1 MSAEPSAV
9 IPSSEAIAE
18 RAYRAMHR
26 PPAARTLFE
35 EVLRTPIDE
44 RRVRW
49 LSVGPDERVMVS
61 AYATRRL
68 ELRDIFG
75 PGAETMQAR
84 EDCLSWLRRDE
95 LNLRSAD
102 KIAWVKR
109 YYSRS
114 ADTLADFI
122 NDWGYTIDPRILNEG
137 RNPVIAFALF
147 PKQREMIRWMIAC
160 WADSKPGVVVK
171 SRDVGA
177 SWVAMALLCA
187 LCIFRNGFAAGVG
200 SAVEIKIDRSGDPDT
215 LFHKVRSFLEH
226 LPVEFNGGFNL
237 DTCSADKRVSFPLT
251 GSSITG
257 EAGDQAGRGGR
268 KAIYIVDEAAHFEH
282 PKIIDKNLSANT
294 KCRIDMSSVNG
305 MANSFYTRA
314 HNPAIRRFDF
324 TWRDDPRKNDGKRNA
339 EGLTWYEQQCAEL
352 DEIVVKQ
359 EIDCDFAASLEGV
372 CIPSQWVQA
381 AIDIDKFL
389 GLDLEGGAWRA
400 ALDIADRGNDKNAIV
415 LTKGR
420 KMKFA
425 AQWSGKGS
433 DTGYSVQRAMAICEA
448 HGIPAFDYDADGMG
462 GAAVHSD
469 ARLINEARGEAQAK
483 MKSPKPAEYFAAGTI
498 GTHPYRGSEAVV
510 RPESIVPG
518 TKRKAK
524 DLFANRK
531 AQTWYEGRLG
541 FFNAWKARNGKPYD
555 VSRII
560 CIAGDLANE
569 DGKPSL
575 RDLLVSQLSQAT
587 VKETLTGKIQIDKA
601 PDDVASPDIADAALM
616 TTAPRKSS
624 MNNMGALLAMVSGPQ

>member
-1 MSAEPSAV
+1 MNAAAV
-9 IPSSEAIAE
+9 PTNDAIAD
-18 RAYRAMHR
+18 RAYAAMQR
-26 PPAARTLFE
+26 PPAARLAFE
-35 EVLRTPIDE
+35 RMLSVTDVTN
-44 RRVRW
+44 RRVLW
-49 LSVGPDERVMVS
+49 HSLTADEQAACS
-61 AYATRRL
+61 AYAARRL
-68 ELRDIFG
+68 DLREIYG
-75 PGAETMQAR
+75 PGAAQIQAR
-84 EDCLSWLRRDE
+84 EDCLAWLRRDDTGVKSLE
-95 LNLRSAD
+95 

-109 YYSRS
+109 YYARNG
-114 ADTLADFI
+114 DTFGDFI
-122 NDWGYTIDPRILNEG
+122 NDWGYTVDPRLLSEG
-137 RNPVIAFALF
+137 RNPVVAFALF
-147 PKQREMIRWMIAC
+147 PKQREMIRWLIGC
-160 WADSKPGVVVK
+160 WTDSKPGVVVK

-177 SWVAMALLCA
+177 SWVAMALLA
-187 LCIFRNGFAAGVG
+187 TLCIYRNGFAAGVG

-215 LFHKVRSFLEH
+215 LFYKVRSFLEH
-226 LPVEFNGGFNL
+226 LPAEFNGGY
-237 DTCSADKRVSFPLT
+237 DQDRSSAYMRITFPLT

-268 KAIYIVDEAAHFEH
+268 KAIFVVDEAAHFEH

-324 TWRDDPRKNDGKRNA
+324 TWRDDPRKNLA
-339 EGLTWYEQQCAEL
+339 WYEQQCAEL

-389 GLDLEGGAWRA
+389 GIDMEVGAWRA

-415 LTKGR
+415 LTRGR
-420 KMKFA
+420 KIKFA

-433 DTGYSVQRAMAICEA
+433 DTGYSVQRAMAICES
-448 HGIPAFDYDADGMG
+448 HGIPSFDYDADGMG

-469 ARLINEARGEAQAK
+469 ARLINEARSETQAALK
-483 MKSPKPAEYFAAGTI
+483 GPSPAEYFAHGTI

-524 DLFANRK
+524 DLFSNRK

-555 VSRII
+555 RERMI
-560 CIAGDLANE
+560 CIDGTLASE
-569 DGKPSL
+569 EGKPSL

-587 VKETLTGKIQIDKA
+587 VKETLTGKIQIEKA
-601 PDDVASPDIADAALM
+601 PDDVASPDVADAALM
-616 TTAPRKSS
+616 TVCPRKSTMS
-624 MNNMGALLAMVSGPQ
+624 NMGALLAMVSAPK